1 MTNAII
7 IISHLWQTDFLHAWQ
22 FFFHPPHV
30 PWYTG
35 NTYGNLV
42 AIIPTGLLLFAY
54 IRSKH
59 LAVIESHKALKAA
72 HVEHAEKLDK
82 LLDKLDPETPGS
94 LVAIEDM
101 LDPATPSGI
110 GEILKELQAA
120 RDTEDAPRA

>member
-1 MTNAII
+1 MINAVIVI
-7 IISHLWQTDFLHAWQ
+7 THLWNTDFLHTWQ
-22 FFFHPPHV
+22 FFFNPPTG

-35 NTYGNLV
+35 NVYGNLV

-54 IRSKH
+54 IRSRH

-82 LLDKLDPETPGS
+82 LLSKLDPETPGS

-101 LDPATPSGI
+101 LNPETPTGI
-110 GEILKELQAA
+110 GEIIKRLDGRSGQ
-120 RDTEDAPRA
+120 